1 MFLILLIKH
10 GYHHRF
16 RNYFHCMLKKR
27 YYLINSENSY
37 ANMCCFF
44 TVLELE
50 SPIINWSE
58 EITSHLGS
66 RIYPLWN
73 RSAGDCLLDSILQAS
88 YGVFDKDNTLR
99 KALFDSLSEGASRYV
114 IYILLLF
121 KHHQWERYLIL

>member
-1 MFLILLIKH
+1 
-10 GYHHRF
+10 
-16 RNYFHCMLKKR
+16 ML
-27 YYLINSENSY
+27 
-37 ANMCCFF
+37 FF
-44 TVLELE
+44 TVLEIE

-114 IYILLLF
+114 TYILVLF
-121 KHHQWERYLIL
+121 KHYYYCYLIIYLVQIHTVC